1 MPSYDADLPGSLW
14 PAAVLRLLALFFVL
28 VPGCA
33 LAQAS
38 WPPRWSFAEGWELS
52 TSASVQY
59 QALHAE
65 TDDADARNLDGFR
78 RQRAA
83 LTLKAPAGYVIKL
96 DYDFASGT
104 WADAVVQIAL
114 GERQGLRVGQVKTP
128 IGLEVF
134 GSHRSLATFER
145 AAMSTLLPGRRLGV
159 EWSRRVDNGHLTV
172 TAIGDNLDDQ
182 AHGHGLFAR
191 GTRRFGAS
199 TDTGQWHLG
208 LGAGLEWPEGDLRLR
223 GRPDVS
229 GLPLTVADSGTLNTI
244 ERIGRVALETAW
256 DRGPWT
262 VQAEYARLRAD
273 RGSAGSGIDGDGAYL
288 MASWRVTGESRG
300 YRDGLF
306 ESPRPARPQGAL
318 ELVAR
323 VSYLAVDTAAGGR
336 QSGHS
341 VSIGGNW
348 YINRY
353 WRIQAQASDSPD
365 DDAGRIYGLRLHHL
379 F

>member
-1 MPSYDADLPGSLW
+1 M
-14 PAAVLRLLALFFVL
+14 
-28 VPGCA
+28 
-33 LAQAS
+33 
-38 WPPRWSFAEGWELS
+38 
-52 TSASVQY
+52 QY

-65 TDDADARNLDGFR
+65 TDDADARNMDGFR

-83 LTLKAPAGYVIKL
+83 LSLKAPGGYSLKL

-104 WADAVVQIAL
+104 WADAVVQIPL
-114 GERQGLRVGQVKTP
+114 DDGQGLRIGHMKTP

-134 GSHRSLATFER
+134 GSHRNLATFER

-159 EWSRRVDNGHLTV
+159 EWSRRADRGGLTV

-182 AHGHGLFAR
+182 ARGHGLFAR
-191 GTRRFGAS
+191 GTRRFGES
-199 TDTGQWHLG
+199 IDTGQLHLG
-208 LGAGLEWPEGDLRLR
+208 LGGGLEWPENDLRLR

-229 GLPLTVADSGTLNTI
+229 GLPLTIADSGTLDGV
-244 ERIGRVALETAW
+244 ERIGRIALEAAW

-273 RGSAGSGIDGDGAYL
+273 RGSAGGDIDGEGAYL
-288 MASWRVTGESRG
+288 MASWRLTGESRG

-306 ESPRPARPQGAL
+306 ESPRPARPQGAF

-323 VSYLAVDTAAGGR
+323 VSHLAVDTAAGGR
-336 QSGHS
+336 QAGHS
-341 VSIGGNW
+341 ASLGGNW
-348 YINRY
+348 IINRH
-353 WRIQAQASDSPD
+353 WRIQAQVSDSPD
-365 DDAGRIYGLRLHHL
+365 DNAERIYGLRLHHL